1 MKNIKEFGAPNSA
14 LFLIEQHTIGSL
26 RDEVDLR
33 NAQYHALETLN
44 FTIDIL
50 QNIEGTIEE
59 KIEFLLKAK
68 EEVPKFHGR

>member
-1 MKNIKEFGAPNSA
+1 MKNIKEYGAPNSA

-26 RDEVDLR
+26 RDEGDLR
-33 NAQYHALETLN
+33 NAQFHALETVN

-59 KIEFLLKAK
+59 KIHFLLKTK
-68 EEVPKFHGR
+68 EEIPKFHGR